1 MLDLFGGSGS
11 TMMAAAQLNRKAY
24 LMELDPKYAS
34 AIVRRFV
41 ASYGTDDVRVIR
53 DGEELPCN
61 DVYIPTDEE
70 LEFKESSV
78 TDKQKGKK

>member
-1 MLDLFGGSGS
+1 
-11 TMMAAAQLNRKAY
+11 MMAAAQLNRKAY

-61 DVYIPTDEE
+61 YVYIPTDEE